1 MRLHDQK
8 TIANVILPFSN
19 NEDEKTINNFLR
31 ILANNDA
38 RIKQSYDR
46 KKLGGYISLNKVEP
60 DCSEGVN
67 GENNCEFRFT
77 MIYDN
82 IGKLINP
89 EEIWMQKL
97 EEVKAYI
104 DENRKRPSSSEQ
116 NNKIIRSLGLWTV
129 YQVENYTHIQYNMK
143 NKIIYNK
150 WTEFINHKNY
160 KQYFISNE
168 DIWDNKLNELI
179 QYIDTYHKRPTI
191 NNKLIEIK
199 ALVAWSVTQIQN
211 YKKKKCIMKNEIIY
225 NKWTEFINHEN
236 YKQYFISNEDIWDN
250 NFNKVIQYIDTHHKR
265 PSSEDKD
272 KQINSLGRW
281 VLTQTRG
288 YKKKKCIMKNEII
301 YNKWTEFINH
311 ENYKQYFISNED
323 IWDNNF
329 NKVIQYIDTYNK
341 RPSSED
347 KDKQI
352 NSLGKWVLSQIK
364 NYKKKEDIMKN
375 EIIYNKWDDFIHSEK
390 YSDYFESNENKWI
403 NMLNDLKKYIDDNNK
418 IPSYKND
425 KILYNWQSNQKDNYK
440 KKSDIMQDEFI
451 YNKWTEFIS
460 DKKYR
465 TYFLSYKDKWVDMF
479 NMFKIY
485 IDTHNK
491 KPSARDKNN
500 EINSLGKWVL
510 SQNRNYK
517 KKIDTMKD
525 ENIRILWEEY
535 KQYFN

>member
-1 MRLHDQK
+1 
-8 TIANVILPFSN
+8 
-19 NEDEKTINNFLR
+19 
-31 ILANNDA
+31 
-38 RIKQSYDR
+38 
-46 KKLGGYISLNKVEP
+46 
-60 DCSEGVN
+60 
-67 GENNCEFRFT
+67 
-77 MIYDN
+77 
-82 IGKLINP
+82 
-89 EEIWMQKL
+89 
-97 EEVKAYI
+97 
-104 DENRKRPSSSEQ
+104 
-116 NNKIIRSLGLWTV
+116 
-129 YQVENYTHIQYNMK
+129 
-143 NKIIYNK
+143 
-150 WTEFINHKNY
+150 
-160 KQYFISNE
+160 
-168 DIWDNKLNELI
+168 
-179 QYIDTYHKRPTI
+179 
-191 NNKLIEIK
+191 
-199 ALVAWSVTQIQN
+199 
-211 YKKKKCIMKNEIIY
+211 
-225 NKWTEFINHEN
+225 
-236 YKQYFISNEDIWDN
+236 
-250 NFNKVIQYIDTHHKR
+250 
-265 PSSEDKD
+265 
-272 KQINSLGRW
+272 
-281 VLTQTRG
+281 
-288 YKKKKCIMKNEII
+288 MKNEII